1 MKKVLIALIMLVS
14 FSTYGMAQNS
24 YTEVVY
30 LKNGSII
37 RGVVVEQ
44 VPNVSLKIKT
54 ADGSIFAYPMA
65 EVEKITKEE
74 NTAINSYRYKKQVK
88 NTLRGYKGFVDA
100 GYLFDVSD
108 NDANKFEIATSHG
121 YQFNN
126 YFFVGGGLAV
136 DYYTD
141 LELTSV
147 PVFANFR
154 ANFINNKV
162 TPFGDVKL
170 GYTAGDIE
178 GVYFSLAVGARV
190 ALAKKMA
197 LNFRLELAAQ
207 GWDYEE
213 YYSYSYG
220 GNYGSSR
227 YDEYTTLSN
236 IGLKVGFEF

>member
-1 MKKVLIALIMLVS
+1 MLVS
-14 FSTYGMAQNS
+14 FGTYSMAQNS

-65 EVEKITKEE
+65 DVVKITKEE
-74 NTAINSYRYKKQVK
+74 NTTASNYRFNKQTK
-88 NTLRGYKGFVDA
+88 NTFRGYKGFVDA

-108 NDANKFEIATSHG
+108 HEANKFELSTSHG

-126 YFFVGGGLAV
+126 YFFVGGGLAF
-136 DYYTD
+136 DHYTEAG
-141 LELTSV
+141 LCAV

-154 ANFINNKV
+154 ANFMDNKV
-162 TPFGDVKL
+162 TPFGDVKV

-178 GVYFSLAVGARV
+178 GAYVSLAVGVRV
-190 ALAKKMA
+190 ALVKKMA
-197 LNFRLELAAQ
+197 LNFRLEYVAQ
-207 GWDYEE
+207 GYD
-213 YYSYSYG
+213 YSYSAFR
-220 GNYGSSR
+220 YGSHSS
-227 YDEYTTLSN
+227 YEYYEDYMTLSN

>member
-14 FSTYGMAQNS
+14 FSTYSMAQNS

-65 EVEKITKEE
+65 EVVKITKEE
-74 NTAINSYRYKKQVK
+74 NTAVNSYRFKKQAK
-88 NTLRGYKGFVDA
+88 NGLRGYKGFVDT

-108 NDANKFEIATSHG
+108 YNTNKFEVSTSHG

-126 YFFVGGGLAV
+126 YFFVGGGLAL
-136 DYYTD
+136 DYYND
-141 LELTSV
+141 LELAAV
-147 PVFANFR
+147 PIFANFR

-162 TPFGDVKL
+162 TPFGDVKV

-178 GVYFSLAVGARV
+178 GAYASFAVGVRV
-190 ALAKKMA
+190 ALVKKMA
-197 LNFRLELAAQ
+197 LNFRLEYVVQ
-207 GWDYEE
+207 GWDYEGRDF
-213 YYSYSYG
+213 Y
-220 GNYGSSR
+220 YGSSNSYYY
-227 YDEYTTLSN
+227 YDDSMTLNN